1 MPGTL
6 PRMPSPLIISRR
18 RLVAMSSGKVLPMN
32 REISPTSRGSDL
44 EQRSCKVRVGELAG
58 AGGTATAEAAMAP
71 GSKGSG
77 GEGAGAAA
85 IGGGSGTGD
94 GAGTAVGCA
103 VADGSAATC
112 AGQPSCKVRRR

>member
-1 MPGTL
+1 MPGTM

-32 REISPTSRGSDL
+32 MEISPTSRGSDL

-85 IGGGSGTGD
+85 IAVGGGSGTGD

-103 VADGSAATC
+103 VAD
-112 AGQPSCKVRRR
+112 